1 LILGTDLNR
10 TDEFGFTP
18 LLWACANGQLITT
31 KYLLDLN
38 VDLGIVGN
46 HGENALLFSSC
57 FGYSDI
63 VKLLLQLGMNV
74 NFTDE
79 VNITKEFRRRP
90 FVPKDICFPVQK
102 SVSPGIFS
110 LLEGKCSTLNFI
122 HVIILQCTVF
132 AR

>member
-1 LILGTDLNR
+1 MLLYLYTLRPFSLSPLDLLLISGTDLNR

-18 LLWACANGQLITT
+18 LLWACANGQLITV
-31 KYLLDLN
+31 KYLLEMN

-57 FGYSDI
+57 YGYSDI

-79 VNITKEFRRRP
+79 VNFYLFIIFFCK
-90 FVPKDICFPVQK
+90 KNK
-102 SVSPGIFS
+102 SDLCSIFKHE
-110 LLEGKCSTLNFI
+110 LI
-122 HVIILQCTVF
+122 
-132 AR
+132 